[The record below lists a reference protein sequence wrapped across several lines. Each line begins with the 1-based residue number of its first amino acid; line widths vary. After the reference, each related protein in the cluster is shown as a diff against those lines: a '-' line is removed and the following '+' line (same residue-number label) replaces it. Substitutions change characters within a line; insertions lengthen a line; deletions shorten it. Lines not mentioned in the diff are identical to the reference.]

1 MKTSVRL
8 LSAMLLISL
17 PFAHAQAGRDRGEE
31 PCISVKI
38 QHDSVNT
45 SKVRQSCDRNISRTV
60 QVGKRNSAF
69 TVQTGEVNNNKVR
82 QYQYAPSEYL
92 DRLKRR

>member
-1 MKTSVRL
+1 
-8 LSAMLLISL
+8 MLLVSM
-17 PFAHAQAGRDRGEE
+17 PFAYAQAGRDRGGD

-45 SKVRQSCDRNISRTV
+45 SNVRQNCDRNVSRTV
-60 QVGKRNSAF
+60 QVGKRNGAY
-69 TVQTGEVNNNKVR
+69 TVQTGEVNDNKVR
-82 QYQYAPSEYL
+82 QYEYDPSEYL